1 MTKPD
6 QDTVFMRQALDLAA
20 RGIGRTSPNPMVGSV
35 VVRDGVVLGEGYYR
49 EYGGR
54 HAEPQAL
61 EEAGDHARGGE
72 LYVTLEPCCH
82 QGSTPP
88 CTDAIIASG
97 IARVHVA
104 MADPDRRVSGKG
116 IERLRAEGIAV
127 ETGLLE
133 AEARALNAAYVHHRK
148 TGRPFVLL
156 KLAQTL
162 DGRIATMNGHSK
174 WITGEAARKRV
185 HLMRSRSDAV
195 LVGIG
200 TVLADDPRLTVRHVD
215 GRQPRRIVLDSR
227 ARTPVEARVLNG
239 EAPATICVTEAAPK
253 DRIDGLEQAGADVL
267 VLPGGEG
274 SVPVGPLKSALG
286 KAGIVSLM
294 VEGGSRVAASFLR
307 ERAVDRIACFVAP
320 RILGEGIPSVAGLDT
335 DAVAG
340 LDTVAGLDAVA
351 GLEPDDLSRAIDLRD
366 TSVERLGDDFLFTGT
381 PGYA

>member
-1 MTKPD
+1 MSRAKGLDILFANPLAYAMTKSD
-6 QDTVFMRQALDLAA
+6 HDAVFMRQALDLAA
-20 RGIGRTSPNPMVGSV
+20 RGTGRTSPNPMVGSV
-35 VVRDGVVLGEGYYR
+35 VVRDGVVQGEGYYQ

-61 EEAGDHARGGE
+61 EEAGGRAQGAT

-88 CTDAIIASG
+88 CTEAIIASG
-97 IARVHVA
+97 IAHVHVA

-116 IERLRAEGIAV
+116 IERLRAAGMTV

-133 AEARALNAAYVHHRK
+133 AEARELNAAYVRHRE
-148 TGRPFVLL
+148 TGQPFVVL

-162 DGRIATMNGHSK
+162 DGRIATRNGHSK

-185 HLMRSRSDAV
+185 HLMRSRADAV
-195 LVGIG
+195 LVGID

-215 GRQPRRIVLDSR
+215 GRQPGRIVLDSR
-227 ARTPVEARVLNG
+227 ARTPLEAQVLNG
-239 EAPATICVTEAAPK
+239 DAPAIVCVAENAPA
-253 DRIDGLEQAGADVL
+253 DRVDGLKGAGAEVL
-267 VLPGGEG
+267 VLPGGDG
-274 SVPVGPLKSALG
+274 SIPIDPLKSALG
-286 KAGIVSLM
+286 QAGIVTLM

-320 RILGEGIPSVAGLDT
+320 RILGAGIPSIADL
-335 DAVAG
+335 A
-340 LDTVAGLDAVA
+340 L
-351 GLEPDDLSRAIDLRD
+351 DDLSKAIQLND
-366 TSVERLGDDFLFTGT
+366 TQVEQLEGDFLVTGT

>member
-1 MTKPD
+1 MTKLEND
-6 QDTVFMRQALDLAA
+6 AVFMRRALDLAA
-20 RGIGRTSPNPMVGSV
+20 RGMGRTSPNPMVGSV

-49 EYGGR
+49 EYGGP

-61 EEAGDHARGGE
+61 EEAGGRAQGAV

-97 IARVHVA
+97 IAQVHVA

-116 IERLRAEGIAV
+116 IKRLRAAGMTV

-133 AEARALNAAYVHHRK
+133 AEARELNAAYVHHRE
-148 TGRPFVLL
+148 TGQPFVLL

-162 DGRIATMNGHSK
+162 DGRIATRNGHSQ

-185 HLMRSRSDAV
+185 HLMRSRADAV
-195 LVGIG
+195 LVGID

-215 GRQPRRIVLDSR
+215 GRQPRRVVLDSR
-227 ARTPVEARVLNG
+227 ARTPLDARVLNG
-239 EAPATICVTEAAPK
+239 EAPATVCVTEAAPA
-253 DRIDGLEQAGADVL
+253 DRIDGLKDAGAEVL
-267 VLPGGEG
+267 VLPGGDG
-274 SVPVGPLKSALG
+274 SIPIDPLKSALG
-286 KAGIVSLM
+286 QAGIVTLM
-294 VEGGSRVAASFLR
+294 VEGGSHVAASFLR

-320 RILGEGIPSVAGLDT
+320 RILGAGISSIADL
-335 DAVAG
+335 A
-340 LDTVAGLDAVA
+340 L
-351 GLEPDDLSRAIDLRD
+351 DDLSKAIQLDD
-366 TSVERLGDDFLFTGT
+366 TRVEQLGADFLVTGT

>member
-1 MTKPD
+1 MTKSEND
-6 QDTVFMRQALDLAA
+6 ALFMRQALDLAEQ
-20 RGIGRTSPNPMVGSV
+20 GIGRTSPNPMVGSL
-35 VVRDGVVLGEGYYR
+35 VVRDGVVLGRGRYG

-61 EEAGDHARGGE
+61 EEAGDRGRGAE

-116 IERLRAEGIAV
+116 IERLRAAGIAV
-127 ETGLLE
+127 EMGLLE
-133 AEARALNAAYVHHRK
+133 AEARELNAAYIHHRT

-162 DGRIATMNGHSK
+162 DGRIATRNGQSQ

-185 HLMRSRSDAV
+185 HLMRSRADAV
-195 LVGIG
+195 LVGID
-200 TVLADDPRLTVRHVD
+200 TVLADDPRLTVRHVE

-227 ARTPVEARVLNG
+227 ARTPLDARILNG
-239 EAPATICVTEAAPK
+239 DAPAIVCVTEAAPA
-253 DRIDGLEQAGADVL
+253 DRIDGLKGAGAEVL
-267 VLPGGEG
+267 VVEGGDG
-274 SVPVGPLKSALG
+274 SVQVDPLKSALG
-286 KAGIVSLM
+286 RAGIVTLM

-307 ERAVDRIACFVAP
+307 EKAVDRIACFVAP
-320 RILGEGIPSVAGLDT
+320 RILGAGIPSIDGLQ
-335 DAVAG
+335 
-340 LDTVAGLDAVA
+340 L
-351 GLEPDDLSRAIDLRD
+351 DDLSKAIDLND
-366 TSVERLGDDFLFTGT
+366 PQVERLGGDFLITGT
-381 PGYA
+381 LVYG

>member
-1 MTKPD
+1 MSRAKGLDTLFADPLAYAMTKSEND
-6 QDTVFMRQALDLAA
+6 AIFMRQALGLAEQ
-20 RGIGRTSPNPMVGSV
+20 GIGRTSPNPMVGSL
-35 VVRDGVVLGEGYYR
+35 VVRDGVVLGRGHYG

-61 EEAGDHARGGE
+61 EEAGDRGRGAE

-97 IARVHVA
+97 IVRVHVA

-116 IERLRAEGIAV
+116 IERLRAAGVAV

-133 AEARALNAAYVHHRK
+133 AEARELNAAYIHHRT

-162 DGRIATMNGHSK
+162 DGRIATRNGQSQ
-174 WITGEAARKRV
+174 WITGEVARKRV
-185 HLMRSRSDAV
+185 HLMRSRADAV
-195 LVGIG
+195 LVGID

-227 ARTPVEARVLNG
+227 ARTPLNARVLNG
-239 EAPATICVTEAAPK
+239 DAPATVCVTQAAPA
-253 DRIDGLEQAGADVL
+253 DRIDGLKGAGAEVL
-267 VLPGGEG
+267 VMEGGDG
-274 SVPVGPLKSALG
+274 SVPVDPLKSALG
-286 KAGIVSLM
+286 RSGVVTLM

-307 ERAVDRIACFVAP
+307 EKAVDRIACFVAP
-320 RILGEGIPSVAGLDT
+320 RILGAGVPSIADLQLD
-335 DAVAG
+335 
-340 LDTVAGLDAVA
+340 
-351 GLEPDDLSRAIDLRD
+351 ELSKAIDLND
-366 TSVERLGDDFLFTGT
+366 PQMERLGGDFLITGM
-381 PGYA
+381 PVYG